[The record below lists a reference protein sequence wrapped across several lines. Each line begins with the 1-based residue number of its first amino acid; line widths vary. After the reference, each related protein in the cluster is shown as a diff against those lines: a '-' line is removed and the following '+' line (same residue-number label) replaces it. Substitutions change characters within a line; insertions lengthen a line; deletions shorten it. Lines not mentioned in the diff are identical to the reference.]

1 MARHPTR
8 ASDAHQEI
16 AEAIIEPLD
25 VRQHAHG
32 RMVSMTGEGVYSVPT
47 EHSMVHS
54 SFQLGTDLAQHP
66 AQPQRHYD
74 PAGASGEELGT
85 VAS

>member
-1 MARHPTR
+1 VARR
-8 ASDAHQEI
+8 AAGAGDAHEDVV
-16 AEAIIEPLD
+16 EGVVEPLD
-25 VRQHAHG
+25 VRQYAYG
-32 RMVSMTGEGVYSVPT
+32 RMVGMTGEGVYSVPT

-54 SFQLGTDLAQHP
+54 SFQLGTDPAQHP